1 MIYRNSIS
9 IRGISLKPL
18 FNSSL
23 VFNNSFPLFNSLKLK
38 TSPRSPRSGN
48 SGSYS
53 QFILAETEKAGN
65 KIAETAIQA
74 MRKRLSIFLIL
85 ENTSTEKGIP
95 QNPIEFREFLRIK
108 QFTGA
113 KRVRQSL
120 QVNSR
125 SLLKSNSPVKSY
137 EVCGDNSACLKGT
150 KKAPSA
156 GSYRNPLIPVDF
168 LQSFK
173 SCRGHHFEISRVLTG
188 WQELLPNSCNLRKNS
203 TYPP

>member
-18 FNSSL
+18 LNSSF
-23 VFNNSFPLFNSLKLK
+23 VFNNSFPLFNSFNLK
-38 TSPRSPRSGN
+38 TSPRSPRAGS

-53 QFILAETEKAGN
+53 QFISAETEKAVN
-65 KIAETAIQA
+65 KIAETVIRA
-74 MRKRLSIFLIL
+74 MDKSFLL
-85 ENTSTEKGIP
+85 LFFRENTSKEKGIP
-95 QNPIEFREFLRIK
+95 QNPIEFREFPRIN

-125 SLLKSNSPVKSY
+125 SLLTSNSPVKSY

-173 SCRGHHFEISRVLTG
+173 SCRGHHFENSRVLTG
-188 WQELLPNSCNLRKNS
+188 WKELPPNILKQL
-203 TYPP
+203 